1 MPDQMAA
8 LDVFRAISGQV
19 DSDFLAMDV
28 LPILWQFSL
37 GPLLN
42 LPQFQAYMTL
52 IKSMS
57 ARVES
62 EQTRKLQ
69 ELGANSATAT
79 TRNEFMSFGGPSTSN
94 GFDTANGGGEADFE
108 TLVRGGQQSSSG
120 GTDMLGGDPWANG
133 SASASS
139 STVLPSHSSNNRS
152 RTSNNASPAAT
163 FSWSTPPVTPLPP
176 PSNTSLSAPKSQSR
190 AITPD
195 NTFNTLNS
203 SFPAMAPSNPGIG
216 SPSFAPPQQQSKPT
230 MSMHSMASP
239 TTTPSYGSQSTGT
252 GGIDWSKASSSVSQS
267 SNTWGTTSTPNITS
281 SLSNFSIAPPPSQVQ
296 SQTSNQ
302 SSLYSSFSIPPPKPA
317 STNSFS
323 IAPPPSMGMGSR
335 TTSTGS
341 GMNMNSMSALR
352 AQTQG
357 QQQQRPQQPQQP
369 QQQNPWNGSDSLI

>member
-1 MPDQMAA
+1 MPYQMAA
-8 LDVFRAISGQV
+8 LDVFKAISSQV

-42 LPQFQAYMTL
+42 LPQFQAYVTL

-57 ARVES
+57 TRVEN

-69 ELGANSATAT
+69 ELGANSTTAT
-79 TRNEFMSFGGPSTSN
+79 TRNEFMSFGGPNTSN
-94 GFDTANGGGEADFE
+94 GLDATNGAGEADFE
-108 TLVRGGQQSSSG
+108 TLVRGGQRSSSG

-133 SASASS
+133 SVAASS
-139 STVLPSHSSNNRS
+139 SATLPSHPSNNRS

-195 NTFNTLNS
+195 NTFSTLNS

-216 SPSFAPPQQQSKPT
+216 SPSFAPPQQQSRPAL
-230 MSMHSMASP
+230 SMNSMTSS
-239 TTTPSYGSQSTGT
+239 TVTPSYSTQNT
-252 GGIDWSKASSSVSQS
+252 SASGIDWSKASGSVAQS
-267 SNTWGTTSTPNITS
+267 SNTWGTMSTPNTTS
-281 SLSNFSIAPPPSQVQ
+281 SLSNFSIAPPPSHIQ
-296 SQTSNQ
+296 SQVPNQ

-317 STNSFS
+317 NSNSFG
-323 IAPPPSMGMGSR
+323 IAPPPSMGMGNR
-335 TTSTGS
+335 TASTGS
-341 GMNMNSMSALR
+341 GMNMNNMSALR

-357 QQQQRPQQPQQP
+357 QQQQRQQQQA
-369 QQQNPWNGSDSLI
+369 QNPWNGSDSLI

>member
-1 MPDQMAA
+1 MAA
-8 LDVFRAISGQV
+8 LDVFKAISSQV

-57 ARVES
+57 VRVEN

-69 ELGANSATAT
+69 ELGANSATTT
-79 TRNEFMSFGGPSTSN
+79 TRNEFMSFGGPSTTN
-94 GFDTANGGGEADFE
+94 GFETTNGGGEADFE
-108 TLVRGGQQSSSG
+108 ALVRGGQQGPSSG
-120 GTDMLGGDPWANG
+120 NDMLGGDSWTNASA

-139 STVLPSHSSNNRS
+139 STILPSRPSNNRS
-152 RTSNNASPAAT
+152 RSANNASPAAT
-163 FSWSTPPVTPLPP
+163 FSWSTPPVSPP
-176 PSNTSLSAPKSQSR
+176 PPTNTALNLPKAQSR

-195 NTFNTLNS
+195 NTFGTLNS
-203 SFPAMAPSNPGIG
+203 SFPAMAPINPGIG
-216 SPSFAPPQQQSKPT
+216 SPSFALPPQQSRPATSMNT
-230 MSMHSMASP
+230 MAVP
-239 TTTPSYGSQSTGT
+239 AIAPSYGTQSSG
-252 GGIDWSKASSSVSQS
+252 GGIDWSKASSSSTLA
-267 SNTWGTTSTPNITS
+267 SNPWGATSPTPSTS
-281 SLSNFSIAPPPSQVQ
+281 SGLSSFSIAPPPQPQ
-296 SQTSNQ
+296 IQNQ
-302 SSLYSSFSIPPPKPA
+302 SNLYSSFNIAPPKPA
-317 STNSFS
+317 TNSAYS

-357 QQQQRPQQPQQP
+357 QQQQRQQPQ